1 MGWASNRIQ
10 HHSGSVYSCCSE
22 CYYFSNV
29 ACVASNTTNFSNISC
44 GVCIAAVMSASKSCL
59 DSGTSYC
66 GHLGDIYSN
75 VSCIERCPHFRG
87 KFLLMGH
94 SKVSLFQSVL

>member
-10 HHSGSVYSCCSE
+10 HHSG
-22 CYYFSNV
+22 
-29 ACVASNTTNFSNISC
+29 
-44 GVCIAAVMSASKSCL
+44 GVCIAAVMSATIFSNFAFTVEPL
-59 DSGTSYC
+59 YY
-66 GHLGDIYSN
+66 GHLGDVYSK

-94 SKVSLFQSVL
+94 IAKCP